1 MTSIGGPSAPRQG
14 ECAVGSHKGIP
25 GNAHE
30 GRAVDVML
38 ELKAVAEDRNRLLRC
53 QCENK
58 GKLND
63 TSQREWR
70 VNIDMDSGL
79 FTTSIVRTV
88 SSKTKGR
95 PLVA

>member
-1 MTSIGGPSAPRQG
+1 MTSIGGL
-14 ECAVGSHKGIP
+14 GSHKGIP
-25 GNAHE
+25 GDAHE

-38 ELKAVAEDRNRLLRC
+38 ELKAVAVVRNRLLRC
-53 QCENK
+53 QCENQ

-70 VNIDMDSGL
+70 ASVNMDSNL

-88 SSKTKGR
+88 SS
-95 PLVA
+95 